1 MRYKMAK
8 TVGPLLSMQARGSI
22 GNALTFGVWKGK
34 NTVRIKSTPSNPK
47 TSNQMKVRAE
57 FSVGGKFT
65 KISNPE
71 APSPVYLKGVTPA
84 GLAWNSHLG
93 REMVGSGGVNIA
105 DAKAQY
111 DLAGNATVKGYFDTV
126 AATAGIET
134 IDLDGTANTQL
145 SRGLV
150 LAAAYLASQ
159 RLGVTTASTAFASLT
174 QANITAFVA
183 SYTTV

>member
-1 MRYKMAK
+1 MAK

-22 GNALTFGVWKGK
+22 GNALTYGVWKGK

-47 TSNQMKVRAE
+47 TNNQMKVRAE

-84 GLAWNSHLG
+84 GMAWNSYLG

-105 DAKAQY
+105 DAKTQY
-111 DLAGNATVKGYFDTV
+111 TLVGNATVKGYFDTV
-126 AATAGIET
+126 AATAGIEA
-134 IDLDGTANTQL
+134 IDLDGTANTQV
-145 SRGLV
+145 SAGLT
-150 LAAAYLASQ
+150 LAAAYLASK
-159 RLGVTTASTAFASLT
+159 RLGVATASKAFESVSQSDL
-174 QANITAFVA
+174 TAFVA
-183 SYTTV
+183 SYTTA